1 MHKHGTTLDSFFRLE
16 STTSLAETVPMTG
29 AMELEPNNSNS
40 SMSDST
46 VPTVPSLSSSLDV
59 TPLHRTLRG
68 QTPFTN
74 AVLMGP
80 DMSTMT
86 VMNTSQ
92 DDMSMNESFMN
103 TWFDGDTLMSP
114 STSPTAMPYL
124 LDTELEPSIET
135 PVLSELVQADL

>member
-1 MHKHGTTLDSFFRLE
+1 
-16 STTSLAETVPMTG
+16 
-29 AMELEPNNSNS
+29 
-40 SMSDST
+40 
-46 VPTVPSLSSSLDV
+46 
-59 TPLHRTLRG
+59 
-68 QTPFTN
+68 
-74 AVLMGP
+74 MGP